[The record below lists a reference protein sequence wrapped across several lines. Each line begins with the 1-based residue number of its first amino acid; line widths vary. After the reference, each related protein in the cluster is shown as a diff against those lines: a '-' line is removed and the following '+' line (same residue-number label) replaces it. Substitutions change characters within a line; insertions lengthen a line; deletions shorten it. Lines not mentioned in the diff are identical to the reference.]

1 MCECE
6 SDSFES
12 IHDAT
17 SALGVH
23 AHWLRA
29 RNGPDDSLGQRRS
42 GRSGAAVK
50 SSAQDEPDGQG
61 DPFGVREMTRKR
73 REQLHQKKQKR
84 DQDAEG
90 GDGAHAGAR
99 VD

>member
-29 RNGPDDSLGQRRS
+29 RKGPEDSFVVGRS

-50 SSAQDEPDGQG
+50 SSAQDEPNG
-61 DPFGVREMTRKR
+61 
-73 REQLHQKKQKR
+73 
-84 DQDAEG
+84 
-90 GDGAHAGAR
+90 
-99 VD
+99 